1 MIKLNFAFR
10 DITSHDSLHSCY
22 QEICRTM
29 PPVIGVANGA
39 LILEDSLFDNLTWE
53 SFDRQVAPKVDG
65 SRLLDELFYTAKLDF
80 FILFTSLGNII
91 GNTGQGSYVA
101 ANQYMVALAAQRKK
115 RGVAGSTIAIS
126 SLLGIGYVEHSE
138 SFDSENFTSIGGY
151 RNVSEQDYLQLF
163 AEGIL
168 VGKPDNPENSEI
180 ATGMM
185 PTYDDGSNQNYRA
198 QFRRDPKFVHFL
210 MEKPETQ
217 ILSGSSAL
225 VPVRVRLADVNTKE
239 EAAVVIKGE

>member
-1 MIKLNFAFR
+1 
-10 DITSHDSLHSCY
+10 
-22 QEICRTM
+22 M

-39 LILEDSLFDNLTWE
+39 LILEDSLFDNLTWD

-65 SRLLDELFYTAKLDF
+65 SRLLDELFYTTKLDF

-138 SFDSENFTSIGGY
+138 SFDSVHFTAIGGY
-151 RNVSEQDYLQLF
+151 RNMSEQDYLQLF
-163 AEGIL
+163 AEGIM
-168 VGKPDNPENSEI
+168 VGMPGNPQNSEV
-180 ATGMM
+180 ATGLM
-185 PTYDDGSNQNYRA
+185 PTYDDRSNQNHRA

-210 MEKPETQ
+210 MEKPEAQ
-217 ILSGSSAL
+217 ILTGNTTL
-225 VPVRVRLADVNTKE
+225 IPVRIRLADVNTKE
-239 EAAVVIKGE
+239 EAAEVIKGK